1 MSKIPDSLVAKRY
14 NVCSKTLQRWDGKA
28 ELGFPAAE
36 WINGRKY
43 RDSDKLDAWDQANAN
58 AGPAEH
64 RLRGV
69 AATAKALKDRAS
81 APSGTDAAR
90 KVA

>member
-1 MSKIPDSLVAKRY
+1 MSKIPDSKVAKRY
-14 NVCSKTLQRWDGKA
+14 DVCSKTLQRWDGKP

-69 AATAKALKDRAS
+69 AATAKALKDKAS
-81 APSGTDAAR
+81 AASGTASTSEAA
-90 KVA
+90 